1 MFSQTVLQLGLDA
14 DRYLEMLADAV
25 VTILI
30 FVVAFAVFY
39 SVGKALFPRIVRES
53 LSTRDV
59 DETIVGLGASVT
71 LAITAVLAV
80 ALAATVAGFGVVL
93 SAFAI
98 LGGALALAVGF
109 AAQNLIANF
118 IAGVFII
125 QDDPFVVGDWIEW
138 DDNAGIVREIQLR
151 VTKVDTFDEE
161 LVTVPN
167 VDLANN
173 AVTNP
178 VANDRLRV
186 SYPFGIG
193 YGDDIEEAREIIL
206 KEAAAIEGVLD
217 DPAPSAP
224 VVDLGDSAVVL
235 SGRMWVNPKETGA
248 GGARA
253 QLIEAVKRRFDE
265 RGIDIPYPNTELSG
279 RIEVA

>member
-1 MFSQTVLQLGLDA
+1 MFPTTLVQLGFDL
-14 DRYLEMLADAV
+14 DRYLAMLADAL
-25 VTILI
+25 VTIFVFVIAFVI
-30 FVVAFAVFY
+30 FY
-39 SVGKALFPRIVRES
+39 LVGKAVFPQIVRES

-59 DETIVGLGASVT
+59 DETIIGLATSVT
-71 LAITAVLAV
+71 VAVTAVLAI

-98 LGGALALAVGF
+98 LGGALALAIGF
-109 AAQNLIANF
+109 AAQNLLANF

-167 VDLANN
+167 VELANN

-178 VANDRLRV
+178 VANERLRV
-186 SYPFGIG
+186 RYDFGIG
-193 YGDDIEEAREIIL
+193 YDDDIEAARSIIVE
-206 KEAAAIEGVLD
+206 EAASIDGVLD
-217 DPAPSAP
+217 DPPPSAP
-224 VVDLGDSAVVL
+224 VVDLGDSDVVL
-235 SGRMWVNPKETGA
+235 SARMWINPRETGA
-248 GGARA
+248 AGARA
-253 QLIEAVKRRFDE
+253 QLIEMVKVRFDE
-265 RGIDIPYPNTELSG
+265 HGIDIPYPNTELSG
-279 RIEVA
+279 SIEVA